1 MEYNTKILSSDVEGI
16 RAAAE
21 ILKKGEVVAIPTETV
36 YGLAANALDSEAVK
50 RIFAA
55 KGRPGDNPLIVHIS
69 GKPDIY
75 KYAREVPKAAEIL
88 AEAFWPGPVTMVMK
102 KADIIPFET
111 SGGLDTVGIR
121 FPAHK
126 AARAIIEECGFPL
139 AAPSANLS
147 GSPSPTRFS
156 HVMADMNGRIPGAV
170 DGLDCAVGVESTV
183 VCFEGDNDVRIL
195 RPGFVSKEDIE
206 ALTGIGKV
214 ICDRGVTERINEGER
229 VMSPGM
235 KYRHYSPKAA
245 VTLIEGSAEALAE
258 FMENTDG
265 NMGGTIDSKVCAMIF
280 DGDEE
285 VFRGKNYITYGYT
298 SEEQARQVFDCLRR
312 VDDEGYEKVYV
323 RSPRRDGVGL
333 AVYNRLLRAAGFEVI
348 LL

>member
-1 MEYNTKILSSDVEGI
+1 MEYNTKILFPNEEGI

-21 ILKKGEVVAIPTETV
+21 LLKKGEVAAIPTETV
-36 YGLAANALDSEAVK
+36 YGLAANALDREAVK
-50 RIFAA
+50 KIFEA

-75 KYAREVPKAAEIL
+75 KYAREVPRAAQIL

-102 KADIIPFET
+102 KADIIPLET

-121 FPAHK
+121 LPAHR
-126 AARAIIEECGFPL
+126 AARAIIEACSFPL

-147 GSPSPTRFS
+147 GSPSPTKLS
-156 HVMADMNGRIPGAV
+156 HVMTDMNGRIPAAV
-170 DGLDCAVGVESTV
+170 DGGDCAVGVESTV

-195 RPGFVSKEDIE
+195 RPGFISKEDIE
-206 ALTGIGKV
+206 AVQGIGDV
-214 ICDRGVTERINEGER
+214 ICDRGVTERINEGEQ

-245 VTLIEGSAEALAE
+245 VTLVEGEAKELAE
-258 FMENTDG
+258 LL
-265 NMGGTIDSKVCAMIF
+265 DSEDTSVCAMIF
-280 DGDEE
+280 DGDEG

-298 SEEQARQVFDCLRR
+298 PEEQARQLFDCLRR
-312 VDDEGYEKVYV
+312 MDEEGYEKVYV
-323 RSPRRDGVGL
+323 RAPKRDGVGL

-348 LL
+348 RL

>member
-1 MEYNTKILSSDVEGI
+1 RCAHPPG
-16 RAAAE
+16 AA
-21 ILKKGEVVAIPTETV
+21 G
-36 YGLAANALDSEAVK
+36 
-50 RIFAA
+50 
-55 KGRPGDNPLIVHIS
+55 
-69 GKPDIY
+69 
-75 KYAREVPKAAEIL
+75 
-88 AEAFWPGPVTMVMK
+88 
-102 KADIIPFET
+102 
-111 SGGLDTVGIR
+111 
-121 FPAHK
+121 
-126 AARAIIEECGFPL
+126 
-139 AAPSANLS
+139 AAPTVAC
-147 GSPSPTRFS
+147 
-156 HVMADMNGRIPGAV
+156 
-170 DGLDCAVGVESTV
+170 CAA
-183 VCFEGDNDVRIL
+183 DNDVRIL